1 MVQLSVWEKESFFAP
16 ADIIIAGSGLVG
28 LWSAY
33 YLKKLA
39 PSLSIT
45 IIERG
50 LIPTGAST
58 RNAGF
63 ACFGSLSELVTDSH
77 QLGMDQLLELV
88 DMRYRGIKKIKK
100 VFGSEAIGYEKFGG
114 YELIGAGKPAT
125 SNPTKPTPANP
136 TSTNPSASSTN
147 PAATTQQSPE
157 AEEETS
163 GEQIPDLT
171 DLDQLRSSIDEFN
184 RHLKKITGQ
193 QKTFRL
199 QNERIS
205 EFGFSGVQYLIENQ
219 SEGQLHSG
227 RLCQALIRLVQSM
240 GVNILNNTE
249 ITGFE
254 KVHGHLLLHTQ
265 HGIPLIAHQL
275 LVTTNAFARQLLP
288 QLDIT
293 PARGQVLV
301 TSPVEGLPFKG
312 SFHFDEGF
320 YYFRNLGDRVLLGGA
335 RNMAIEEETTTDMTT
350 TEQIQNEL
358 ERFLA
363 ETILPGRFYTIE
375 HRWSGIMGMG
385 GEKMP
390 IIKAVNEHVFCAVR
404 MSGMGVALAPIVG
417 EKVAAL
423 MTSGGEPG

>member
-45 IIERG
+45 IVERG

-63 ACFGSLSELVTDSH
+63 ACFGSLSELVTDSR

-100 VFGSEAIGYEKFGG
+100 VFGSETIGYEKFGG
-114 YELIGAGKPAT
+114 YELIGAG
-125 SNPTKPTPANP
+125 
-136 TSTNPSASSTN
+136 
-147 PAATTQQSPE
+147 
-157 AEEETS
+157 
-163 GEQIPDLT
+163 

-199 QNERIS
+199 QNEKIG
-205 EFGFSGVQYLIENQ
+205 EFGFSNIQYLIENQ

-275 LVTTNAFARQLLP
+275 LVTTNAFAHQLLP

-301 TSPVEGLPFKG
+301 TSPIDGLPFKG

-335 RNMAIEEETTTDMTT
+335 RNMAFEEEATTDMTT

-358 ERFLA
+358 ERFLS

-385 GEKMP
+385 SEKMP
-390 IIKAVNEHVFCAVR
+390 IIRAVNEHTFCAVR

-423 MTSGGEPG
+423 MTSGGEPT